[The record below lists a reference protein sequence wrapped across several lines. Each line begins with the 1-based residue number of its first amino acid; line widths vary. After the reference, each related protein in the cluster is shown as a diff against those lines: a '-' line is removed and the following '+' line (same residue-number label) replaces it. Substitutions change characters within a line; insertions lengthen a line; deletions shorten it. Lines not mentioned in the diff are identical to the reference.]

1 MPKKGCLQYT
11 VHVYYDPDNDCIHF
25 MNEKN
30 KTFWKTARKFVNM
43 WEKLAV
49 KDSNVSFKTTDLD

>member
-1 MPKKGCLQYT
+1 MGCLQYT

-30 KTFWKTARKFVNM
+30 KNILEDCQKIC
-43 WEKLAV
+43 
-49 KDSNVSFKTTDLD
+49 